1 MILWGLAVQTKG
13 LGIWFVCSM
22 KPLMADCKLDDGS
35 EDAALQ
41 ALLGEL
47 GEVALHGV
55 EPRAGGG
62 RELEGEPLVAGEPGE
77 NRGMLVSGII
87 VENDMDGFTLRDLG
101 LDGIQEADE
110 LLMAVSLH
118 AAADDLAFQDVESG
132 KERDCSV
139 ALIVMGHC
147 SGTPFLQGQAGLG
160 SVQSLNLAL
169 FIHREHDGVLRRID
183 IEPDDVAQRR
193 GELRIVGELELL
205 DLGRLKTVGAPDALN
220 RAGADA
226 ASLSHHRRGP
236 VRGFSR
242 RRLQRQL
249 HHPLGDVR
257 AQLRDAGGPR
267 LVAQKTLDTFLP
279 EPFLPAPDGSFG
291 RAGPAHDLVRA
302 KPLGR
307 KKHDLGPPDMLLWRV
322 AVLQNRPQ
330 PLAVRWLYSDG
341 DSCAHAAD
349 SHAPARLEIPS
360 GSQMSDAIH

>member
-1 MILWGLAVQTKG
+1 MGIGGPDEG
-13 LGIWFVCSM
+13 LGHLVC
-22 KPLMADCKLDDGS
+22 LFDEAFDGRLQLDDGS

-62 RELEGEPLVAGEPGE
+62 REVEGEPLVAGEPGD

-87 VENDMDGFTLRDLG
+87 VENDMDGFALRDLG

-110 LLMAVSLH
+110 LLMAVPLH

-132 KERDCSV
+132 KERGCSV
-139 ALIVMGHC
+139 ALIVMGHRF
-147 SGTPFLQGQAGLG
+147 GAPFLQGQAGLG

-183 IEPDDVAQRR
+183 IEPHDVAQLR
-193 GELRIVGELELL
+193 GELRIVGELELF
-205 DLGRLKTVGAPDALN
+205 DLVRLKTVGAPDALN

-257 AQLRDAGGPR
+257 TQLRDAGGPR

-279 EPFLPAPDGSFG
+279 EPFLPAPDASFG
-291 RAGPAHDLVRA
+291 RAGPAYDLVRA

-341 DSCAHAAD
+341 YSCAHAAD
-349 SHAPARLEIPS
+349 SHAPARLGIPS